1 MIEKDKIKINKS
13 YFSYEKNIF
22 LFLKYLDLYL
32 MPYLLTKSLL
42 SFDHYIFKSFY
53 IFLISFF
60 SNTFSAISGGG
71 AGLLQLPALILSGVP
86 YYQALASHKLATVAL
101 GIGGSLRNYKSLGND
116 ISVAWQ
122 ILIFGLPGV
131 ILGASVVEYISEK
144 YLYLILGIISILLAF
159 YSFLKPDLG
168 LSSGNKKLNFVHKI
182 RFLIFIFFIGI
193 LNGSIS
199 SGTGLLVT
207 MLLIKT
213 FEMDFLRAIS
223 LTFFTV
229 GIFWNFIGAVFLTRI
244 GSVPSNIL
252 LALIIGSFTGGYLG
266 AHISKISGNTLI
278 KKTFITVCILVGIS
292 LLMKSIKSFF

>member
-1 MIEKDKIKINKS
+1 M
-13 YFSYEKNIF
+13 
-22 LFLKYLDLYL
+22 LYL
-32 MPYLLTKSLL
+32 FTILLG
-42 SFDHYIFKSFY
+42 SFDHSLLKSIY

-86 YYQALASHKLATVAL
+86 YYQSLASHKLATVAL
-101 GIGGSLRNYKSLGND
+101 GIGGALRNYKSLGND
-116 ISVAWQ
+116 ISIAWQ

-131 ILGASVVEYISEK
+131 IFGASVVEYISEK

-159 YSFLKPDLG
+159 YSFLKPNLG
-168 LSSGNKKLNFVHKI
+168 LSSGNNKLNFVHII
-182 RFLIFIFFIGI
+182 RFLFFIFLIGI

-207 MLLIKT
+207 ILLIKT

-223 LTFFTV
+223 MTFFTV
-229 GIFWNFIGAVFLTRI
+229 GIFWNFVGAVFLART
-244 GSVPSNIL
+244 GSVPLNL
-252 LALIIGSFTGGYLG
+252 LIVLIIGSFTGGFFG
-266 AHISKISGNTLI
+266 AHLSKLNGNILI

-292 LLMKSIKSFF
+292 LLIKSIKSFL

>member
-1 MIEKDKIKINKS
+1 MS
-13 YFSYEKNIF
+13 
-22 LFLKYLDLYL
+22 
-32 MPYLLTKSLL
+32 YLLTQLL
-42 SFDHYIFKSFY
+42 GTIDHFIFKSFY

-122 ILIFGLPGV
+122 ILFFGLPGV
-131 ILGASVVEYISEK
+131 IIGSSLVEFLSEK

-168 LSSGNKKLNFVHKI
+168 LSSGNNKLNLVHKI
-182 RFLIFIFFIGI
+182 RFLIFIFLVGI

-207 MLLIKT
+207 ILLIKT

-223 LTFFTV
+223 MTFFTV
-229 GIFWNFIGAVFLTRI
+229 GIFWNFIGAVFLARI
-244 GSVPSNIL
+244 GSVPSNVLII
-252 LALIIGSFTGGYLG
+252 LIIGSFTGGYFG
-266 AHISKISGNTLI
+266 AHLSQLNGNILI
-278 KKTFITVCILVGIS
+278 KKTFITVCLLVGIG
-292 LLMKSIKSFF
+292 LLIKFIKSFL

>member
-1 MIEKDKIKINKS
+1 MI
-13 YFSYEKNIF
+13 
-22 LFLKYLDLYL
+22 
-32 MPYLLTKSLL
+32 YLLTNLIDIVDYSIYKNIS
-42 SFDHYIFKSFY
+42 

-101 GIGGSLRNYKSLGND
+101 GIGGSLRNFKSLRND
-116 ISVAWQ
+116 IYIAVQ

-131 ILGASVVEYISEK
+131 IFGASIVEFISEK
-144 YLYLILGIISILLAF
+144 YLYLFLGVISTLLAF
-159 YSFLKPDLG
+159 YSFIRSDLG
-168 LSSGNKKLNFVHKI
+168 LTSSKNNLNLIHKI

-207 MLLIKT
+207 ILLIKT
-213 FEMDFLRAIS
+213 FGMDFLRAIS

-229 GIFWNFIGAVFLTRI
+229 GIFWNFTGAIYLSKIGT
-244 GSVPSNIL
+244 VPQNIL
-252 LALIIGSFTGGYLG
+252 FLLLIGSFAGGYFG
-266 AHISKISGNTLI
+266 AHLSKLKGNVLV
-278 KKTFITVCILVGIS
+278 KKTFTIVCLLVGIS
-292 LLMKSIKSFF
+292 LFIKSIMSFL